1 MSSCVRDAPCV
12 PESGAVSPGEIWKAT
27 GRARAA
33 AGHPRW
39 RQLAEMALL
48 HLGDGRLTPEEY
60 FGYRLFRRDLPFA
73 EKRKYLGYWRWDAV
87 YAANHPRCAAVANSK
102 LLTYELLARA
112 GLPHPRLRAVING
125 KSSYPECARLTTAAG
140 VADLL
145 RSGPLPLFI
154 KPDSGSHG
162 LGARLVDRVEGD
174 VLQLR
179 DGRRLAVEAFAAEL
193 VAPGSAPLLV
203 QDVIVAHPTLAGMT
217 GGTPPTARVYVM
229 MLDGE
234 ALVHRAVLR
243 VPVGDAVVD
252 NFHAGRTGNLVAEID
267 PGSGACGGG
276 VGGIGFDYKLHDRH
290 PGTGAPLRGV
300 EIPGW
305 REALDLLRQAVRHFP
320 GLHIQAWDV
329 AFTPA
334 GPTLIEVNAK
344 GEFRILQH
352 SAQRGLIDDDFR
364 RAGRL

>member
-1 MSSCVRDAPCV
+1 MR
-12 PESGAVSPGEIWKAT
+12 PGEIWKAM
-27 GRARAA
+27 GRAKAA

-48 HLGDGRLTPEEY
+48 HLGDGRLRPEEY

-73 EKRKYLGYWRWDAV
+73 EKRKYLGYWQWDEV
-87 YAANHPRCAAVANSK
+87 YAPNHPRCAAVANSK

-125 KSSYPECARLTTAAG
+125 KSSYPDCAGLRTADTVAG
-140 VADLL
+140 FL
-145 RSGPLPLFI
+145 RTAPLPLFI
-154 KPDSGSHG
+154 KPDNGSHG
-162 LGARLVDRVEGD
+162 LGARLVDRVDGD
-174 VLQLR
+174 MLHLR
-179 DGRRLAVEAFAAEL
+179 NGHSTAVEAFAAEA
-193 VAPGSAPLLV
+193 VAPGSGPLLV
-203 QDVIVAHPTLAGMT
+203 QDMIVAHPTLAGMT
-217 GGTPPTARVYVM
+217 GGTPATARVYIM

-267 PGSGACGGG
+267 ADSGACGGG
-276 VGGIGFDYKLHDRH
+276 VGGIGFDYRMYDRH

-305 REALDLLRQAVRHFP
+305 REALDLLRRAVRHFP
-320 GLHIQAWDV
+320 GLLIQAWDV

-352 SAQRGLIDDDFR
+352 SAQRGLIDGDFR
-364 RAGRL
+364 RAARM